1 MVQTVT
7 KYLDELDIQIP
18 LFVLSQLDSRF
29 PSHGQRGHPHPLLIL
44 LLHLLQNPPSPKTPR
59 QSIHKDSLAIG
70 PNASKSTA
78 CGVRR

>member
-18 LFVLSQLDSRF
+18 LFVLSQLDSHF
-29 PSHGQRGHPHPLLIL
+29 PSYGQRGYPHPLLVL
-44 LLHLLQNPPSPKTPR
+44 PLHLLQNPPSPKTPW
-59 QSIHKDSLAIG
+59 QSVHKDSLAIG

>member
-7 KYLDELDIQIP
+7 EYLDDLDIQIP

-29 PSHGQRGHPHPLLIL
+29 PSHGQRGHPHPFLVLP
-44 LLHLLQNPPSPKTPR
+44 LHLLQNPPSPETPR
-59 QSIHKDSLAIG
+59 QSVHKDSLAIR